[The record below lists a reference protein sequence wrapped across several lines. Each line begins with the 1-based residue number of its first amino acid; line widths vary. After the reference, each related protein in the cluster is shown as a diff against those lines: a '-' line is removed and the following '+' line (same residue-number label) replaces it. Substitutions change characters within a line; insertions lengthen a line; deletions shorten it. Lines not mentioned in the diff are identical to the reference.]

1 MWLGRIRWQ
10 AEMPAV
16 LSGLFVVMK
25 KYKEKYWGKNMK
37 QEIQFTEGKIFQPLF
52 RFALPVLLAMC
63 LQSMYGAVDL
73 LIVGQFGVA
82 ADVSAVA
89 TGSQMMQMLTILVTG
104 LAAGI
109 TILLGQTI
117 GSGKLE
123 EAGNIIGTAICFF
136 LLLAL
141 AITGVMMFATEPFA
155 TVMHAPKK
163 AFAST
168 VQYVKICSGGM
179 VFIAAYNVLGSIFA
193 ESVIPEHR

>member
-89 TGSQMMQMLTILVTG
+89 TGSQNYSKTGICLSVFTKASPYSRQEPRKNAENQLSHCLARLTG
-104 LAAGI
+104 EY
-109 TILLGQTI
+109 LLSCHWSYRQQ
-117 GSGKLE
+117 SGY
-123 EAGNIIGTAICFF
+123 
-136 LLLAL
+136 
-141 AITGVMMFATEPFA
+141 PD
-155 TVMHAPKK
+155 
-163 AFAST
+163 
-168 VQYVKICSGGM
+168 
-179 VFIAAYNVLGSIFA
+179 VFCHVL
-193 ESVIPEHR
+193 PR